1 MENGERIRTRRATK
15 KNRTRKKN
23 HIEKRA
29 TQRRTEPKQYSL
41 SYMKY
46 VFEWAKNMS
55 FFMHTDYK
63 HIHTTMNWRND
74 LKMSFDA
81 IAACTPQRIEFL
93 FVDKIGEKI

>member
-1 MENGERIRTRRATK
+1 
-15 KNRTRKKN
+15 
-23 HIEKRA
+23 
-29 TQRRTEPKQYSL
+29 
-41 SYMKY
+41 
-46 VFEWAKNMS
+46 MS
-55 FFMHTDYK
+55 FFIHTDYK